1 MVIAEVVC
9 RMKKVRMEE
18 MMGIMEILVAET
30 VVVIGMLLWLVKLEA
45 IVTMRIIARRE
56 YS

>member
-1 MVIAEVVC
+1 MVIMEVVD
-9 RMKKVRMEE
+9 RMKKVRMEKK
-18 MMGIMEILVAET
+18 MGIMELLVAEM

-45 IVTMRIIARRE
+45 IVTMQIIARRE

>member
-45 IVTMRIIARRE
+45 TATMRIIARRE

>member
-1 MVIAEVVC
+1 MAIAEVVC

-18 MMGIMEILVAET
+18 MMGIMEILVAEM

-45 IVTMRIIARRE
+45 TVTMRITARRE

>member
-1 MVIAEVVC
+1 MVIAEVVDV
-9 RMKKVRMEE
+9 MKKVRMEE

-30 VVVIGMLLWLVKLEA
+30 VVVVGMLLWLVKLEA
-45 IVTMRIIARRE
+45 TVTMRIIARRE